1 MTSLEMDGER
11 IEKLVTHVCR
21 AGQHEGNGTGRTAN
35 MRKMK
40 YQKIKIKEEHL
51 YERKNKMERL

>member
-1 MTSLEMDGER
+1 MISPETEGER
-11 IEKLVTHVCR
+11 IEKSVTHVCR

-40 YQKIKIKEEHL
+40 YQPIQIKEEHR
-51 YERKNKMERL
+51 YERKNEVERL